1 MEQLISEVIKPNKL
15 DTIKNV
21 YTLMC
26 LLEEDIDPCKITMQ
40 GTEVLPRP
48 EDRPLILAI
57 TSEVFQCANDEELQ
71 KFISFIIMRTNSK
84 YKGLIALAQA
94 VNLLK
99 GYNRT
104 FDV

>member
-1 MEQLISEVIKPNKL
+1 MKQLIDEVIKPNKL

-57 TSEVFQCANDEELQ
+57 TSEVFQCVSDEELQ
-71 KFISFIIMRTNSK
+71 DFVSLIIMKTNSHC
-84 YKGLIALAQA
+84 KGLIALAQA
-94 VNLLK
+94 VEMLMN
-99 GYNRT
+99 YNKT

>member
-1 MEQLISEVIKPNKL
+1 MKQLINEVIKPNKL

-26 LLEEDIDPCKITMQ
+26 LLEEGIDPCKITMQ

-57 TSEVFQCANDEELQ
+57 TSEIFQCANDEELQ
-71 KFISFIIMRTNSK
+71 DFVSFIIMKTNSHC
-84 YKGLIALAQA
+84 KGLIALAQA
-94 VNLLK
+94 VEMLMN
-99 GYNRT
+99 YNKT